1 MSDEA
6 INAKRYSAG
15 IATAY
20 GAAVKGGYTGTYA
33 EFCAEQAKFAENA
46 QVVREDR
53 IVVENLVNSFGT
65 ETVPAAIQ
73 LIENAGAGQV
83 QNVQNAAEAEIGD
96 IEEAG
101 DQQVGRIEL
110 AINPYV
116 QQAEQAKD
124 DAEAAQNAAEEAQG
138 EAEASAEHAAASE
151 EHAQELVDSLPS
163 DYADLL
169 QDIVKMKLLSEYVMD
184 TTQKYTFSEDGKT
197 ITKVEHVNSGNVAVR
212 TDVYTY
218 GETQIVEKR
227 TLSTGANVTITTNLT
242 TLETSVVYATA

>member
-73 LIENAGAGQV
+73 LIENAGALGGGSFFFFFGALGL
-83 QNVQNAAEAEIGD
+83 NAGRSCTLYFILASCCIG
-96 IEEAG
+96 
-101 DQQVGRIEL
+101 
-110 AINPYV
+110 
-116 QQAEQAKD
+116 
-124 DAEAAQNAAEEAQG
+124 
-138 EAEASAEHAAASE
+138 
-151 EHAQELVDSLPS
+151 
-163 DYADLL
+163 
-169 QDIVKMKLLSEYVMD
+169 
-184 TTQKYTFSEDGKT
+184 
-197 ITKVEHVNSGNVAVR
+197 
-212 TDVYTY
+212 
-218 GETQIVEKR
+218 
-227 TLSTGANVTITTNLT
+227 
-242 TLETSVVYATA
+242 